1 MEPKTKKQRSLY
13 IPYAGPVL
21 LEFPLLNKGSAFSM
35 EERRNFNLLGLLPE
49 VVETIEEQAERAW
62 IQYQGFKTEID
73 KHIYLRNIQ
82 DTNETLFYRLVN
94 NHLDEMMPVIYTP
107 TVGAACE
114 RFSEIYRRSRGV
126 FISYQNR
133 HNMDD
138 ILQNVPNHNIKV
150 IVVTDGERI
159 LGLGDQGI
167 GGMGIPIGKL
177 SLYTACGGI
186 SPAYTLPV
194 VLDVG
199 TNNQQLLNDPLYM
212 GWRNP
217 RITDDEYYEF
227 VDEFIQAVKQRWP
240 DVLLQF
246 EDFAQKN
253 AMPLLN
259 RYRNEICSF
268 NDDIQGTAAVTVG
281 TLIAASRAAGGQLSE
296 KKIVF
301 LGAGS
306 AGCGIAEMI
315 IAQTQRE
322 GLSEEAARQKVFMVD
337 RFGLLTD
344 KMPNLL
350 PFQTKLV
357 QKRENLSDWDTD
369 SDVLSLLD
377 VVRNVKPDI
386 LIGVSGQTGLF
397 TEEIIREMH
406 KHCPRPIVMPLSN
419 PTSRVEATP
428 QDIIAWTEGNA
439 LVATGSPFNPVVWK
453 DKIYPIAQCNNA
465 FIFPG
470 IGLGVIASG
479 ASRITDEMLMSASE
493 TLAQYSPLVL
503 NGEGLVLP
511 ELKDIQKVSRA
522 IAFAVGK
529 MAQQQGV
536 AVKTSAEALQQAI
549 DDNFCCGVCH
559 TDLHVKNGDFGDKTG
574 VILGHE
580 GIGVVAEVGPGVTSL
595 KPGDRASVAWFYEG
609 CGHCEYCNSGNETLC
624 RSVKNA
630 GYSVDGGMAEECIV
644 VADYAVK
651 VPDGLDSAAASS
663 ITCAGVTTYKAVK
676 LSKIR
681 PGQWI
686 AIYGLGGLG
695 NLALQYAKN
704 VFNAKVIAIDVND
717 EQLKLATKMGAD
729 LAINSR
735 TEDAAKIVQEKAG
748 GAHAAVVTA
757 VAKAAFN
764 SAVDAVRAGG
774 RVVAVGLPPESMSL
788 DIPRLVLDGIEVVGS
803 LVGTRQD
810 LTEAFQFAAEGKVV
824 PKVALRPLED
834 INTIFTEMEEGK
846 IRGRMVIDFRR

>member
-1 MEPKTKKQRSLY
+1 METTTKKARSLY

-21 LEFPLLNKGSAFSM
+21 LEFPLLNKGSAFSV
-35 EERRNFNLLGLLPE
+35 EERRNFNLSGLLPE
-49 VVETIEEQAERAW
+49 VVESIEEQAERAW
-62 IQYQGFKTEID
+62 LQYQGFKTEID

-82 DTNETLFYRLVN
+82 DTNETLFYRLVQ
-94 NHLDEMMPVIYTP
+94 NHLEEMMPVIYTP

-114 RFSEIYRRSRGV
+114 RFSEIYRRARGV
-126 FISYQNR
+126 FISYPNR

-186 SPAYTLPV
+186 SPAYTLP
-194 VLDVG
+194 
-199 TNNQQLLNDPLYM
+199 
-212 GWRNP
+212 
-217 RITDDEYYEF
+217 
-227 VDEFIQAVKQRWP
+227 
-240 DVLLQF
+240 F

-253 AMPLLN
+253 AMPLLT
-259 RYRNEICSF
+259 RYRDEICSF

-281 TLIAASRAAGGQLSE
+281 TLIAASRAAGSQLSE
-296 KKIVF
+296 QKIVF

-306 AGCGIAEMI
+306 AGCGIAEQI

-322 GLSEEAARQKVFMVD
+322 GLSEDAARQNVFMVD

-344 KMPNLL
+344 RMPNLL
-350 PFQTKLV
+350 PFQAKLV
-357 QKRENLSDWDTD
+357 QKCDNLQHWDTEN
-369 SDVLSLLD
+369 DVLSLLD

-439 LVATGSPFNPVVWK
+439 LVATGSPFSPVIWK

-465 FIFPG
+465 YIFPG

-493 TLAQYSPLVL
+493 TLAKHSPLVN

-511 ELKDIQKVSRA
+511 ALKDIQVVSRA

-549 DDNFCCGVCH
+549 DDNFWKPEYR
-559 TDLHVKNGDFGDKTG
+559 DYRR
-574 VILGHE
+574 
-580 GIGVVAEVGPGVTSL
+580 TS
-595 KPGDRASVAWFYEG
+595 
-609 CGHCEYCNSGNETLC
+609 
-624 RSVKNA
+624 
-630 GYSVDGGMAEECIV
+630 I
-644 VADYAVK
+644 
-651 VPDGLDSAAASS
+651 
-663 ITCAGVTTYKAVK
+663 
-676 LSKIR
+676 
-681 PGQWI
+681 
-686 AIYGLGGLG
+686 
-695 NLALQYAKN
+695 
-704 VFNAKVIAIDVND
+704 
-717 EQLKLATKMGAD
+717 
-729 LAINSR
+729 
-735 TEDAAKIVQEKAG
+735 
-748 GAHAAVVTA
+748 
-757 VAKAAFN
+757 
-764 SAVDAVRAGG
+764 
-774 RVVAVGLPPESMSL
+774 
-788 DIPRLVLDGIEVVGS
+788 
-803 LVGTRQD
+803 
-810 LTEAFQFAAEGKVV
+810 
-824 PKVALRPLED
+824 
-834 INTIFTEMEEGK
+834 
-846 IRGRMVIDFRR
+846 